1 MGYSA
6 RYHAASLAAI
16 FVALAVGILIG
27 VGFASDIVTGTA
39 EDLEESLASDL
50 DQARAEVDD
59 LESSLEAER
68 QFQDELY
75 PAVVDDVLRAKRV
88 AVIGLGGLE
97 DTTSKA
103 IQDALDPSGGSIGEI
118 AVVRLPPDLAS
129 LAETL
134 EGREGREVGRGTE
147 EAVEAFGVD
156 AAGRLLREGP
166 KFDELRGTLL
176 SRYSGQAEG
185 VDAVV
190 VVREPQALEQDGEE
204 AANALENGLVE
215 GFRLLGIPAVGV
227 ERGDTDPST
236 IPFFTER
243 GLSTVDTVD
252 RISGKVALVFAL
264 CGASGDFGSKETADA
279 LIPDLLSLPCSSRAE
294 GDANADGEE
303 AGAGASEPG
312 PGN

>member
-68 QFQDELY
+68 QFQEELY

-147 EAVEAFGVD
+147 EAVEAFGVTPP
-156 AAGRLLREGP
+156 AACCARARSS
-166 KFDELRGTLL
+166 T
-176 SRYSGQAEG
+176 SS
-185 VDAVV
+185 
-190 VVREPQALEQDGEE
+190 
-204 AANALENGLVE
+204 AA
-215 GFRLLGIPAVGV
+215 R
-227 ERGDTDPST
+227 
-236 IPFFTER
+236 
-243 GLSTVDTVD
+243 
-252 RISGKVALVFAL
+252 
-264 CGASGDFGSKETADA
+264 C
-279 LIPDLLSLPCSSRAE
+279 
-294 GDANADGEE
+294 
-303 AGAGASEPG
+303 
-312 PGN
+312 